1 MNRDPRSRKT
11 SQFLDPNLF
20 HTPARAVHKRQ
31 PIASR
36 TKSIDNTRD
45 SGAASGSKRVRID
58 DASPQPM
65 ELPEGHI
72 ERTMLFEHIFT
83 RLSNGLLDIVRH
95 LELCPSDFD
104 LDAFLLDLT
113 IKEHQQSSD
122 SLQKGISVMTE
133 TLPAGLKQMF
143 ADLQIHAGPA
153 RFDRVVPNSMHAQED
168 PSHVFYIS
176 LDMIFTQES
185 NLNKVVKGSGFLHV
199 AIQAMK
205 MVGAFL
211 IDRLRRTDSP
221 RMKSFKHV
229 IVQVSQPYQ
238 NTTLRALT
246 MYNGVVLGPDLETF
260 RRMVHKMESGNPD
273 PKNNTRI
280 VAYVEERDEKSHQF
294 LRVVMHPIPMGSDER
309 SFSKHEGN
317 HQDTDRKDLVA
328 PDRMVDKDFNNFFHH
343 KVDKEENTF
352 SIFHGREVLVN
363 AIYKVNMVA
372 NVGSTPED
380 HPGVYTY
387 QKHAAR
393 RVESN
398 PAWTNVITFRQDI
411 NGNVKSQRNF
421 SQQTNSDQVFL
432 SPPPQVPCITRE
444 RYRAARVL

>member
-1 MNRDPRSRKT
+1 MNRDARNRKA

-20 HTPARAVHKRQ
+20 HTPAGPVPKRQ
-31 PIASR
+31 PIASH
-36 TKSIDNTRD
+36 TKSIDKTRD
-45 SGAASGSKRVRID
+45 TGAASGSKRVRID
-58 DASPQPM
+58 NASPQPM

-104 LDAFLLDLT
+104 MDAFLLDLT

-246 MYNGVVLGPDLETF
+246 TYNGVVLGPDLETF

-280 VAYVEERDEKSHQF
+280 VAYVEERDENSHQF

-328 PDRMVDKDFNNFFHH
+328 PDRMVDKEFNNFFHH

-372 NVGSTPED
+372 NVRSTPEN

-387 QKHAAR
+387 PKPAAR
-393 RVESN
+393 RDGSN

-411 NGNVKSQRNF
+411 NGNVKSQKNF
-421 SQQTNSDQVFL
+421 SQQTNSDQVF
-432 SPPPQVPCITRE
+432 PPPPTQVPCITRE